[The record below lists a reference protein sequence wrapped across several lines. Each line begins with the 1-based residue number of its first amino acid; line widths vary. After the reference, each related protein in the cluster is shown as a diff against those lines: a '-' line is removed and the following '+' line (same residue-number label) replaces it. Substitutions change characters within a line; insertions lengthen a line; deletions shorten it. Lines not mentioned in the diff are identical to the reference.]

1 MWLPFFSSFTQT
13 MFFLTCVN
21 HEGWWRKASLFH
33 LASVCFLRSTSPLDS
48 AQGPCKLK
56 KVEGYSLRPVS
67 QNWEESEWCCCSKN
81 GNNKGKEVFYS
92 FHKWF
97 GSWISGAVFLSYPA
111 LVLGA
116 QSISLCSDLARNML
130 KRDWCRFLIWLRRQ
144 EISQGKWKLFKL
156 TEKKA

>member
-1 MWLPFFSSFTQT
+1 MLS
-13 MFFLTCVN
+13 LTCVN
-21 HEGWWRKASLFH
+21 HEGWWRKVSLFP
-33 LASVCFLRSTSPLDS
+33 LASVCFLRSTLPLDS
-48 AQGPCKLK
+48 TQGSCKLK
-56 KVEGYSLRPVS
+56 KVERYSLRPVC

-81 GNNKGKEVFYS
+81 SNNKGKEVFYS

-97 GSWISGAVFLSYPA
+97 GNWISGAVFLPYPA

-130 KRDWCRFLIWLRRQ
+130 KSDWCSFLIWLHRQ
-144 EISQGKWKLFKL
+144 EISQGKGKLFKL